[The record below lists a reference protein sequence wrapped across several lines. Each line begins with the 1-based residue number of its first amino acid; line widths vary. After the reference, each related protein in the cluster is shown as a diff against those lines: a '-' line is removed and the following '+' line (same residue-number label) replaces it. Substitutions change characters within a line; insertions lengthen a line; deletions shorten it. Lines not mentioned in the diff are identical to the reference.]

1 MIRTLRTNEFKV
13 WFESQRLR
21 VQGQID
27 ARISKIEEFEYF
39 GDVKNLNDG
48 LLELRW
54 TNGRRV
60 YFSRVGN
67 KIILLLVGGYKN
79 AQKKDI
85 QKARLLLVRYSNPRT

>member
-1 MIRTLRTNEFKV
+1 MIKVIRTEEFKSWFEHQSLRT
-13 WFESQRLR
+13 
-21 VQGQID
+21 QGQID
-27 ARISKIEEFEYF
+27 VRISKIEEYGHF
-39 GDVKNLNDG
+39 GDVKSLGKD

-54 TNGRRV
+54 SNGRRI

-85 QKARLLLVRYSNPRT
+85 QKARLLLIRYSGA